1 MSARHD
7 RTLTRHAE
15 QFDSNSEDIGR
26 ACWPT
31 AILRTPTHKIWPFG
45 FCLSRSL
52 KSSKVTPCI
61 HYFLIIIHGS
71 GFHFLDHRP
80 PVFSLGLC
88 LRPAHGPAKEL
99 DEETWQAKTYTA
111 GEFLPS
117 SCPRVHC
124 PKSSC
129 PTVSNHNLR
138 LYFYTPYFRTTEP
151 ELIFTLRRQIRAAL
165 RMARHILR

>member
-45 FCLSRSL
+45 FCLSSFTQIIESDTVYPL
-52 KSSKVTPCI
+52 LPNNDPWQWFSFSGPQTSS
-61 HYFLIIIHGS
+61 F
-71 GFHFLDHRP
+71 F
-80 PVFSLGLC
+80 LGLC

-99 DEETWQAKTYTA
+99 NEETWQAKTYTA

-117 SCPRVHC
+117 SCPRVHVVRN
-124 PKSSC
+124 PVVQRFL
-129 PTVSNHNLR
+129 TITLD
-138 LYFYTPYFRTTEP
+138 YT
-151 ELIFTLRRQIRAAL
+151 FTL
-165 RMARHILR
+165 HIFGQLNLS